1 MAHKID
7 FNSIIKP
14 TIELTLRDEAR
25 TVVHVTVPSA
35 GLVEKLMANADQLR
49 EAVDG
54 TDAEAIKA
62 VFTLAAELINFN
74 LDGIRVTAEELRDTY
89 KLTLFD
95 IILFAQ
101 VYLQFLEEI
110 KNAKN

>member
-14 TIELTLRDEAR
+14 TIELTLRDEAH
-25 TVVHVTVPSA
+25 TVVHVTVPSE

-49 EAVDG
+49 KAVDG
-54 TDAEAIKA
+54 TNAEAIKA

-74 LDGIRVTAEELRDTY
+74 LDGIRVTAEELRDKY
-89 KLTLFD
+89 NLTLFD

-110 KNAKN
+110 KQAKN

>member
-14 TIELTLRDEAR
+14 TIELTLRDEAH
-25 TVVHVTVPSA
+25 TVVHVTVPST

-49 EAVDG
+49 AAVDG
-54 TDAEAIKA
+54 TNAEAIKA

-74 LDGIRVTAEELRDTY
+74 LDGLRVTAEELRVGGC
-89 KLTLFD
+89 
-95 IILFAQ
+95 IHG
-101 VYLQFLEEI
+101 LEWVRL
-110 KNAKN
+110 